1 MTGVVSTVLGPVPA
15 EELGVIAIHESLLS
29 VLPGAEYAYDISM
42 DKAEIFSILARS
54 LREFSDAG
62 GRTVVDATGMF
73 HGRDLALYEALS
85 TSTGVHIVAS
95 TGMGPEEMLGGY
107 YLTPQTNPP
116 TPWPAEKFADLF
128 VKEIAEGMVVPRLE
142 RRAPAGL
149 IVTAAAREGMTAT
162 EESLFRA
169 AARTSRDT
177 GVAVSIRFGSD
188 ALHDLGIVI
197 DEGLPADRIAVSG
210 MDRADAVAAGIPIAV
225 ARLGAYAAIDSVG
238 TAGVQGLLDD
248 KDRVR
253 LVLELLEAGL
263 GDRILLSS
271 NSVGVAKG
279 HATSEVSLSA
289 VLTSFVPALRSAG
302 VDEASIHLLL
312 QANPQRFLAQ
322 QGNERA

>member
-1 MTGVVSTVLGPVPA
+1 MNGVVMTVLGPVPA
-15 EELGVIAIHESLLS
+15 EELGVIAVHESLLS

-42 DKAEIFSILARS
+42 DKAEIFSILART
-54 LREFSDAG
+54 LNEFRNAG

-73 HGRDLALYEALS
+73 HGRDLPLYEALS
-85 TSTGVHIVAS
+85 TSTGVHIIAS

-128 VKEIAEGMVVPRLE
+128 VKEITEGMVVPRLE

-177 GVAVSIRFGSD
+177 GVAVSVRYGSD
-188 ALHDLGIVI
+188 ALHDLGIMI

-210 MDRADAVAAGIPIAV
+210 MDRADALAAGMPLAV
-225 ARLGAYAAIDSVG
+225 ARMGAYAAIDSVG
-238 TAGVQGLLDD
+238 ASGAQGLLDD
-248 KDRVR
+248 KRR
-253 LVLELLEAGL
+253 GTLVLELLEAGL

-279 HATSEVSLSA
+279 HAATEVSLSA
-289 VLTSFVPALRSAG
+289 VLTSFVPELRAAG
-302 VDEASIHLLL
+302 VDDASIHLLL
-312 QANPQRFLAQ
+312 QANPQRFLAR
-322 QGNERA
+322 QGKETP